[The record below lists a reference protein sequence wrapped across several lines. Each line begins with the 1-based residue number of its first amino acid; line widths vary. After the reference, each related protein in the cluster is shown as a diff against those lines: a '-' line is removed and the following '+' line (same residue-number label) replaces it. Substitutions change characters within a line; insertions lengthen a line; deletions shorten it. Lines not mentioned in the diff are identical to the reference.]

1 MGNYDYLI
9 ENINS
14 QPVHTSPFDFVYCE
28 DFFSKDHFAQIT
40 SATQVNVP
48 EFASTEAMCAQL
60 QQTYNYSPV
69 SFPGCTQDVDSYIS
83 WYKER
88 NDDYKTANK
97 DLLEGVGIAFRLQS
111 YSDTILQELVD
122 FFNSDAWHDC
132 IKNKFGKTRETRVE
146 TAIQKYVSGYE
157 ISPHPDI
164 RRKCATYMIN
174 INHPRAENLELHT
187 HFMEF
192 VEDKKHLYDYWEN
205 NLDVD
210 RCWVPWS
217 WADTK
222 FKHTKNNSITMF
234 APNSRTMHA
243 VKLDYDHLQFQRT
256 QFYGNLWYTNSE
268 KLPKATWRDLTTV

>member
-1 MGNYDYLI
+1 MSNYDYLI
-9 ENINS
+9 EKINS
-14 QPVHTSPFDFVYCE
+14 QSVSKDPFDFVYCE
-28 DFFSKDHFAQIT
+28 DFFSGEHFAQIVN
-40 SATQVNVP
+40 ATQVNVP
-48 EFASTEAMCAQL
+48 EFASTEAMCEQL
-60 QQTYNYSPV
+60 QQIYNYSPV

-83 WYKER
+83 WYNER

-122 FFNSDAWHDC
+122 FFNSDAWHAC
-132 IKNKFGKTRETRVE
+132 IKNKFGKTAETRVE

-174 INHPRAENLELHT
+174 INHPRAEHLELHT
-187 HFMEF
+187 HFMKF
-192 VEDKKHLYDYWEN
+192 TKDKQHLYEYWKN

-217 WADTK
+217 WAETE
-222 FKHTKNNSITMF
+222 FRHTKNNSITMF
-234 APNSRTMHA
+234 APSNNTIHA

-256 QFYGNLWYTNSE
+256 QFYGNLWYTDSE
-268 KLPKATWRDLTTV
+268 KLPKATWRDLTTI

>member
-1 MGNYDYLI
+1 MGDYNYLI
-9 ENINS
+9 EKINN
-14 QPVHTSPFDFVYCE
+14 QPMNTSPFDFVYCE
-28 DFFSKDHFAQIT
+28 DFFSEEHFAQIT

-48 EFASTEAMCAQL
+48 KFASTEAMCEQL
-60 QQTYNYSPV
+60 QTVYDYKPV
-69 SFPGCTQDVDSYIS
+69 SFPGCIEDVDSYIA
-83 WYKER
+83 WYNEQS
-88 NDDYKTANK
+88 DDYNTANK

-111 YSDTILQELVD
+111 YQDTILEELVE
-122 FFNSDAWHDC
+122 FFNSDAWHAC
-132 IKNKFGKTRETRVE
+132 IKNKFSKTRETRVE

-174 INHPRAENLELHT
+174 INHPQAEHLGLHT

-192 VEDKKHLYDYWEN
+192 VEDKKHIYDYWEN
-205 NLDVD
+205 NSDVD

-222 FKHTKNNSITMF
+222 FEHTKNNSITMF

>member
-1 MGNYDYLI
+1 MSNYDYLI
-9 ENINS
+9 EKINS
-14 QPVHTSPFDFVYCE
+14 QSVSKDPFDFVYCE
-28 DFFSKDHFAQIT
+28 DFFSGEHFAQIVN
-40 SATQVNVP
+40 ATQVNVP
-48 EFASTEAMCAQL
+48 EFASTEAMCEQL
-60 QQTYNYSPV
+60 QQIYNYSPV

-83 WYKER
+83 WYNER

-122 FFNSDAWHDC
+122 FFNSDAWHAC
-132 IKNKFGKTRETRVE
+132 IKNKFGKTAETRVE

-174 INHPRAENLELHT
+174 INHPRAEHLELHT
-187 HFMEF
+187 HFMKF
-192 VEDKKHLYDYWEN
+192 TKDKQHLYEYWEN

-217 WADTK
+217 WADTT

-256 QFYGNLWYTNSE
+256 QFYGNLWYTDSE
-268 KLPKATWRDLTTV
+268 KLPKATWRDLT

>member
-1 MGNYDYLI
+1 MSNYDYLI
-9 ENINS
+9 EKINS
-14 QPVHTSPFDFVYCE
+14 QSVSKDPFDFVYCE
-28 DFFSKDHFAQIT
+28 DFFSGEHFAQIVN
-40 SATQVNVP
+40 ATQVNVP
-48 EFASTEAMCAQL
+48 EFASTEAMCEQL
-60 QQTYNYSPV
+60 QQIYNYSPV

-83 WYKER
+83 WYNER

-122 FFNSDAWHDC
+122 FFNSDAWHAC
-132 IKNKFGKTRETRVE
+132 IKNKFGKTAETRVE

-174 INHPRAENLELHT
+174 INHPRAEHLELHT
-187 HFMEF
+187 HFMKF
-192 VEDKKHLYDYWEN
+192 TKDKQHLYEYWEN

-217 WADTK
+217 WADTT

-256 QFYGNLWYTNSE
+256 QFYGNLWYTGSE

>member
-1 MGNYDYLI
+1 MSNYDYLI
-9 ENINS
+9 EKINS
-14 QPVHTSPFDFVYCE
+14 QSVSKDPFDFVYCE
-28 DFFSKDHFAQIT
+28 DFFSGEHFAQIVN
-40 SATQVNVP
+40 ATQVNVP
-48 EFASTEAMCAQL
+48 EFASTEAMCEQL
-60 QQTYNYSPV
+60 QQIYNYSPV

-83 WYKER
+83 WYNER

-122 FFNSDAWHDC
+122 FFNSDAWHAC
-132 IKNKFGKTRETRVE
+132 IKNKFGKTAETRVE

-174 INHPRAENLELHT
+174 INHPRAEHLELHT
-187 HFMEF
+187 HFMKF
-192 VEDKKHLYDYWEN
+192 TKDKQHLYEYWEN

-217 WADTK
+217 WADTT

-256 QFYGNLWYTNSE
+256 QFYGNLWYTDSE
-268 KLPKATWRDLTTV
+268 KLPKATWQDLT